1 MRVLKFGGSSVAT
14 AERVRTVTEIVLSTV
29 KEEPVLVV
37 VSAFQGVSNKLI
49 ICAQTA
55 ASGDTNYE
63 KLQVDIVH
71 QHEEMIRLL
80 GLTEKTELQVACEE
94 LFTELN
100 EILLGIH
107 QLKEL
112 TLGAMDLIG
121 SFGERLSANILA
133 AYINQ
138 QYPAQYVDSRK
149 FIVTDNQHAGANV
162 LFKSTNR
169 ATLKYYEDH
178 FLNRPI
184 IPIVTGY
191 IGMTKE
197 GRTTTLGRNSSDYSA
212 TIVGSALSASLIEI
226 WTDVD
231 GVYSADPKIV
241 SGAFILP
248 VLSYLEAVELS
259 HFGGNVIHAMTLKP
273 VIDKE
278 IPILIKNTLNPES
291 HGTYI
296 VSSNSSLNNTHQWNV
311 KSVTSVNDVILLIW
325 KNTGTTAVAHMK
337 ERLYRALSLQNIQPL
352 VHIEGSPNNNVYIA
366 IKKHE
371 RDKAHK
377 TIQHEFRLEF
387 KHKMVAL
394 EEKPSQ
400 CIVAIVGDG
409 MKQLPPD
416 SAGKMFQYLGR
427 MNIQINAIVYGA
439 SERNVCLV
447 IDSNM
452 RVRALNLIHQAF
464 FSDYKCLTILMIGV
478 GRVGS
483 ALLQHLHSQQ
493 HEIAAKKIILNIC
506 AISNSK
512 KMISNLHGLHL
523 ENCYQ
528 ELQHSD
534 QPFSVVEFLKMIPQ
548 INSSNIALV
557 DCTASDEIVDAYPL
571 FIQEGVHIITP
582 NKRANVLPY
591 QKYTALMDQFKRHK
605 AKLLCRANVGAGL
618 PVLYI
623 LKDLLNCGDAII
635 KIEGIFSGTLS
646 YIFNHYDGSKPFG
659 EILKTAHSLQLTEPD
674 PREDLS
680 GIDVGRKLLILAR
693 YMGWE
698 INLSDI
704 HVENLIPESLRAGI
718 FNEAFFDDFSNYE
731 APLLARLE
739 QCKKDGKVLRYV
751 GSINVKSHQIS
762 AKLEEIP
769 LNHPLAIA
777 CYSDNI
783 ISYITHHYHEAPLV
797 IRGPGAGVECTAL
810 GVYSDI
816 LELVSRLP
824 G

>member
-14 AERVRTVTEIVLSTV
+14 ADRVRTVTDIILNAV

-37 VSAFQGVSNKLI
+37 VSAFQGISNKLI
-49 ICAQTA
+49 KCAQVA
-55 ASGDTNYE
+55 ASGDPHYE
-63 KLQVDIVH
+63 QLRLEINQ
-71 QHEEMIRLL
+71 QHEAMIRELKL
-80 GLTEKTELQVACEE
+80 VDNIELQIACQE
-94 LFTELN
+94 LLSELN

-112 TLGAMDLIG
+112 TLGATDLIG

-133 AYINQ
+133 ASINQ
-138 QYPAQYVDSRK
+138 QYPAQFVDSRQ
-149 FIVTDNQHAGANV
+149 FIITDNHHAGANV
-162 LFKSTNR
+162 LFKTTNR
-169 ATLKYYEDH
+169 ATLKYYEEN

-191 IGMTKE
+191 IGSTKE

-212 TIVGSALSASLIEI
+212 TIIGAALSASRIEI

-231 GVYSADPKIV
+231 GVYSADPHIV

-248 VLSYLEAVELS
+248 AMSYLEAIELS
-259 HFGGNVIHAMTLKP
+259 HFGGKVIHAMTLKP
-273 VIDKE
+273 VIEKD
-278 IPILIKNTLNPES
+278 IPILIKNTLNPDCK
-291 HGTYI
+291 GTYI
-296 VSSNSSLNNTHQWNV
+296 VSSNSNINTHQWNV
-311 KSVTSVNDVILLIW
+311 KSVTAVDDVILLIW
-325 KNTGTTAVAHMK
+325 KNIGSVDVAHMK
-337 ERLYRALSLQNIQPL
+337 ERLYRALSLQDIQPL
-352 VHIEGSPNNNVYIA
+352 IHLEGSPNNHVYIA
-366 IKKHE
+366 IKQHE
-371 RDKAHK
+371 HDKAFK
-377 TIQHEFRLEF
+377 AIQHEFRLEF

-400 CIVAIVGDG
+400 CIIAIVGDG
-409 MKQLPPD
+409 MRQLPPD

-427 MNIQINAIVYGA
+427 MDIQINAIVYGA

-447 IDSNM
+447 IDNTM

-464 FSDYKCLTILMIGV
+464 FSDYKSLTILMIGV
-478 GRVGS
+478 GRVGA
-483 ALLQHLHSQQ
+483 ALLQHLQEQQ
-493 HEIAAKKIILNIC
+493 HEITAKKIRLTIC
-506 AISNSK
+506 AISNSR
-512 KMISNLHGLHL
+512 KMISHLHGLHL
-523 ENCYQ
+523 DHCYQ

-548 INSSNIALV
+548 INSSNIALI
-557 DCTASDEIVDAYPL
+557 DCTASQEIVDTYPL

-591 QKYTALMDQFKRHK
+591 PKYHALMEQFKRHK
-605 AKLLCRANVGAGL
+605 SQLLCRANVGAGL

-646 YIFNHYDGSKPFG
+646 YVFNHYDGSIPFG
-659 EILKTAHSLQLTEPD
+659 EVLKIAHQQQLTEPD

-680 GIDVGRKLLILAR
+680 GMDVGRKLLILAR
-693 YMGWE
+693 YMGWK
-698 INLSDI
+698 INLADI
-704 HVENLIPESLRAGI
+704 KVENLVPEALQAGK
-718 FNEAFFDDFSNYE
+718 FDEQFFTDFTQYE
-731 APLLARLE
+731 APLKARLE

-751 GSINVKSHQIS
+751 GSIHVKSRQIS
-762 AKLEEIP
+762 ARLEEIP
-769 LNHPLAIA
+769 LKHPLAIA

-783 ISYITHHYHEAPLV
+783 ISFVTHHYHEAPLV

-816 LELVSRLP
+816 LELISHLP